1 MLILKCI
8 VPVKETREMRAILKK
23 KKKVGG
29 HTLTNFEIS
38 YEATVINIFNLRKT
52 ILVDVTE

>member
-1 MLILKCI
+1 M
-8 VPVKETREMRAILKK
+8 PVKETREMRAILKK
-23 KKKVGG
+23 KKKGGG

-38 YEATVINIFNLRKT
+38 YEATVIKIFNLRKT

>member
-1 MLILKCI
+1 M
-8 VPVKETREMRAILKK
+8 PVKETREMRAILKK

-38 YEATVINIFNLRKT
+38 YEATVIKIFNLRKT